1 MIELRNVTKTYA
13 LNKKTECTA
22 ISDVSLVLPDKGFVF
37 IIGKS
42 GSGKSTLLNL
52 IGGLDTPTNG
62 TIISDGNE
70 ITKYNQRML
79 TKYRSSYIGFIFQ
92 DYHVLDSFT
101 VRQNI
106 NLALDIA
113 SIKDDE
119 KVDEILKVVDLT
131 EYVDRYPTE
140 LSGGQKQRIAVARA
154 LVKDAKVILCDEPT
168 GNLDANTSKQILD
181 LLKEISQEKLVVI
194 VSHNMVEANN
204 YADRIIEL
212 YDGIIVRDRRR
223 SANYS
228 NEFKIEDNVIYIPH
242 YRDLTLEEEEIIN
255 NTIIEN
261 DNVSFKQIGNKFLE
275 THITAVDKEPY
286 VIKSRLISRKTSKKL
301 FKSFFKGKWPS
312 ISLSVFL
319 AAVLLTCFAI
329 FQSFLSFDANAELS
343 KSLTKHD
350 IYSVPLQKGVETN
363 DGFGLS
369 KVQVVYDDEINKFY
383 ENGFSG
389 NIYKKYT
396 YILPIT
402 TYSTT
407 ISKKGSYSPN
417 LNIANFYL
425 KETFGVI
432 NCNEEY
438 LASLYG
444 INNESGEKELKILKA
459 SEVKDYGIYITDYVA
474 DSILLY
480 QYKTYSS
487 YENLLGEYLYS
498 KTKYGYINGIV
509 ETGYKEKYK
518 NLVDSFNDI
527 LKNPESNID
536 SNKIK
541 NSEEFSKFV
550 VEAINFL
557 GYGYS
562 FNENFME
569 SLKTTEFKTF
579 CRIGPYYVTSCG
591 NHIADTTIAFYNSNS
606 LGENEI
612 KLSTTAVQYFFP
624 SLTEEEFEPFD
635 MTFEI
640 YEDFGNEKILYE
652 KTFRV
657 IGINST
663 YTYINLNA
671 NLDLFD
677 YDIVPYG
684 IYLDSHENISDV
696 LLTATEEGYV
706 VCSGDATKL
715 STINHVLRVFGKFFL
730 FIEILF
736 LVVCVI
742 FIVNIGLS
750 SVKKNKYE
758 IGLLKAI
765 GTSSFD
771 IMRIY
776 IRQTIIVCL
785 LICIVTNIGIAIGT
799 YVGNEILVGA
809 FESIL
814 GTTFYEL
821 RLINYIPS
829 IVFIDLLWIIVI
841 CLISFIIPQILLFR
855 IKPIDII
862 RAKE

>member
-1 MIELRNVTKTYA
+1 M
-13 LNKKTECTA
+13 
-22 ISDVSLVLPDKGFVF
+22 
-37 IIGKS
+37 
-42 GSGKSTLLNL
+42 
-52 IGGLDTPTNG
+52 
-62 TIISDGNE
+62 
-70 ITKYNQRML
+70 
-79 TKYRSSYIGFIFQ
+79 
-92 DYHVLDSFT
+92 
-101 VRQNI
+101 
-106 NLALDIA
+106 
-113 SIKDDE
+113 
-119 KVDEILKVVDLT
+119 
-131 EYVDRYPTE
+131 
-140 LSGGQKQRIAVARA
+140 
-154 LVKDAKVILCDEPT
+154 
-168 GNLDANTSKQILD
+168 
-181 LLKEISQEKLVVI
+181 
-194 VSHNMVEANN
+194 
-204 YADRIIEL
+204 
-212 YDGIIVRDRRR
+212 
-223 SANYS
+223 
-228 NEFKIEDNVIYIPH
+228 
-242 YRDLTLEEEEIIN
+242 
-255 NTIIEN
+255 
-261 DNVSFKQIGNKFLE
+261 
-275 THITAVDKEPY
+275 
-286 VIKSRLISRKTSKKL
+286 
-301 FKSFFKGKWPS
+301 
-312 ISLSVFL
+312 
-319 AAVLLTCFAI
+319 
-329 FQSFLSFDANAELS
+329 
-343 KSLTKHD
+343 
-350 IYSVPLQKGVETN
+350 
-363 DGFGLS
+363 
-369 KVQVVYDDEINKFY
+369 
-383 ENGFSG
+383 
-389 NIYKKYT
+389 
-396 YILPIT
+396 
-402 TYSTT
+402 
-407 ISKKGSYSPN
+407 
-417 LNIANFYL
+417 
-425 KETFGVI
+425 
-432 NCNEEY
+432 
-438 LASLYG
+438 
-444 INNESGEKELKILKA
+444 
-459 SEVKDYGIYITDYVA
+459 
-474 DSILLY
+474 
-480 QYKTYSS
+480 
-487 YENLLGEYLYS
+487 
-498 KTKYGYINGIV
+498 
-509 ETGYKEKYK
+509 
-518 NLVDSFNDI
+518 VDSFNDI